1 MKYELHVKLALIAL
15 VLVLLLVQM
24 NEIPDTVQ
32 KEKNMAVAIIVCAL
46 VALAVYKL
54 DSENDLLLSRFIVG
68 VPIVGYL
75 YVVLPDQLQ

>member
-1 MKYELHVKLALIAL
+1 MKYELHIKLALIAL
-15 VLVLLLVQM
+15 VLALLLVRM
-24 NEIPDTVQ
+24 NEIPDSVK

-46 VALAVYKL
+46 MALAVYKL

-68 VPIVGYL
+68 VPIIYYL